1 MYRYFFKRLTDIVF
15 SFLGLLVI
23 SLFLL
28 IVAIMIKCDSKGPVL
43 FKQTRVGRNGKEF
56 KIWKFRTMVTDAE
69 SKGLQISSSDDARIT
84 RVGRGLRKT
93 KIDELPQLF
102 NVLFGKMSLVGPRPE
117 VPRYVSMYTEEQ
129 RRVLSVRPGITDFAS
144 IEYRHENDILAG
156 AEDKEAVYVNEIMP
170 AKLEL
175 NLKYVQK
182 ITFCKDIKLIFKT
195 VFGR

>member
-182 ITFCKDIKLIFKT
+182 ITFCKDIKLILKT